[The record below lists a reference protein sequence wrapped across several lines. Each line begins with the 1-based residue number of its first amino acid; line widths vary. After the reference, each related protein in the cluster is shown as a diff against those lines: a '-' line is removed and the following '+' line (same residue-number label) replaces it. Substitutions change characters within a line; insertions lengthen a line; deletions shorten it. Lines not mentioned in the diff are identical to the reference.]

1 MGVADSLRTRLPEQS
16 VLKSLSDEELN
27 ALFAFGV
34 TRRLGRGEVLFE
46 RGDPGDSMMVVL
58 NGTLKAAAT
67 TAQGREVVFDYI
79 GPGGVV
85 GEIAL
90 LDGEPRTARV
100 VAMEPAELVVLQRR
114 FLMPWLDRHR
124 GAALRIIQVLCRK
137 LRRTNELVEDQAGL
151 AMGPKLARGLLRLA
165 EEHGVRGKDGRLSF
179 NFPISQ
185 GDIGGYV
192 SLSRENVNRQLRE
205 WTSAGYIELDHGKVV
220 IVDDEALDAIAEAGD
235 GVD

>member
-1 MGVADSLRTRLPEQS
+1 MGVADSIRARLPEQS

-27 ALFAFGV
+27 SLFAFGV

-100 VAMEPAELVVLQRR
+100 VAMDPAEVVVLQRR

-124 GAALRIIQVLCRK
+124 GAALRIINVLCRK
-137 LRRTNELVEDQAGL
+137 LRRTNALVEDHAGL
-151 AMGPKLARGLLRLA
+151 TMGPKLARGLLRLA

-179 NFPISQ
+179 GFPISQ

-205 WTSAGYIELDHGKVV
+205 WTAAGYIELNHGKVV
-220 IVDDEALDAIAEAGD
+220 IIDDEALDAIADAG

>member
-1 MGVADSLRTRLPEQS
+1 MGVADSVRARLPEQS

-27 ALFAFGV
+27 GLFAFGV
-34 TRRLGRGEVLFE
+34 TRRLGRGDVLFE

-58 NGTLKAAAT
+58 TGTLKAAAT

-90 LDGEPRTARV
+90 LDGESRTARV
-100 VAMEPAELVVLQRR
+100 VAMEPAEVVVLQRR

-137 LRRTNELVEDQAGL
+137 LRRTNALVEDHAGL

-165 EEHGVRGKDGRLSF
+165 EEHGIHKDGRVSF

-205 WTSAGYIELDHGKVV
+205 WTAAGYIELDHGKIA
-220 IVDDEALDAIAEAGD
+220 IVDHEALEAIADAGE